1 MTLNRLFRILSG
13 SGASWSVPG
22 VDAGAATE
30 GWQDKRAH
38 IARRLGGCFCLGF
51 WPLLHIVRLCRN
63 VRKQSNTLFLRD
75 LLHIAELHHGR

>member
-38 IARRLGGCFCLGF
+38 VALRSDGCFYLGF
-51 WPLLHIVRLCRN
+51 WRAAHVAA
-63 VRKQSNTLFLRD
+63 FLRTVRHRPIPSYFRD
-75 LLHIAELHHGR
+75 IPHVARRRHGR

>member
-1 MTLNRLFRILSG
+1 MTGGNAIRM
-13 SGASWSVPG
+13 ASC
-22 VDAGAATE
+22 AGATWRAPRVVAGATTE

-75 LLHIAELHHGR
+75 LLHIAELRHGR